1 MSLYNVHVIN
11 INISRYNHF
20 VIFITNIFYVQFFIG
35 MFNGLRK
42 MVGKGMDDISSINQQ
57 PLIQPTQLNI
67 SSNKFTKKRKV
78 IEREHPPTIK
88 KKYVMFHKL
97 RFCFMQ
103 IFFLS

>member
-1 MSLYNVHVIN
+1 
-11 INISRYNHF
+11 
-20 VIFITNIFYVQFFIG
+20 

-42 MVGKGMDDISSINQQ
+42 MVGKGMDDISTINHQQ
-57 PLIQPTQLNI
+57 PLVQPAQLNM

-97 RFCFMQ
+97 GFYFMQ
-103 IFFLS
+103 IFFLSSMYYILILI